1 MFQPDC
7 PVVPG
12 VVPPLNSLGELAGKN
27 RGIQGHHNSCYLD
40 ATLFAM
46 FTFTSVFDALLY
58 RPPEPEVSIPITDYN
73 THYLNFSHFK
83 LN

>member
-1 MFQPDC
+1 MFHLQPDC

-12 VVPPLNSLGELAGKN
+12 VVPPLDSLGELAGKN

-58 RPPEPEVSIPITDYN
+58 RPPEPEV
-73 THYLNFSHFK
+73 HFYFV
-83 LN
+83 

>member
-58 RPPEPEVSIPITDYN
+58 RPPEPEVSIYLLPIIISS
-73 THYLNFSHFK
+73 LNFPDFK

>member
-1 MFQPDC
+1 MSRYFTISVVGQPDC
-7 PVVPG
+7 PLVAG
-12 VVPPLNSLGELAGKN
+12 VVPPLSSLGELAGKN

-58 RPPEPEVSIPITDYN
+58 RPPEPEVWAS
-73 THYLNFSHFK
+73 L
-83 LN
+83 